1 MKRQLKPVISWCLLF
16 FALSLQ
22 HAAGQ
27 DKLLNV
33 AVAGM
38 NHDHIHVLLN
48 QYRQHRVN
56 ITGIAEP
63 DKGLIKRLQKNYDL
77 PDALFYDTVEEMLQN
92 TQPDVVLAYN
102 PISEHID
109 VAERCLPR
117 KIPLMV
123 EKPLAINNK
132 QARRIAFLS
141 RENNTPVF
149 TNYETTWYGSN
160 QMLKQQAER
169 KGFGPVKRM
178 IAKDGHQGPKEIGC
192 SKDFLN
198 WLTDP
203 EKNGA
208 GALMD
213 FGCYGAN
220 LMTWL
225 MNGEKPI
232 AVTAITRQ
240 LKPDIYPDVDDDATV
255 LVEYKNGA
263 TGIIQASWNWS
274 YGIKDLQV
282 YGKNSSLHA
291 VDGDTLLAGNSVQ
304 NTENV
309 PLPGDYFKD
318 QIAYLEAALSGKI
331 TTKND
336 LSSLENNLI
345 VVEILEA
352 ARQSARSGKRIVL

>member
-1 MKRQLKPVISWCLLF
+1 MKRQLKPAATWYLLF
-16 FALSLQ
+16 FALSIQ
-22 HAAGQ
+22 YVAGQ

-38 NHDHIHVLLN
+38 THDHIHVLLN

-63 DKGLIKRLQKNYDL
+63 DKALIKRLQKNYDL
-77 PDALFYDTVEEMLQN
+77 PDTLFYDTVKEMLEK
-92 TQPDVVLAYN
+92 TRPDAVLAYN
-102 PISEHID
+102 PISEHIAI
-109 VAERCLPR
+109 AEICLPK

-123 EKPLAINNK
+123 EKPLAVNNK
-132 QARRIAFLS
+132 QARRIALLS
-141 RENNTPVF
+141 KENNTPVF

-160 QMLKQQAER
+160 QMLKQQAQRE
-169 KGFGPVKRM
+169 GFGPVKRM

-192 SKDFLN
+192 SQDFLD

-225 MNGEKPI
+225 MNGEKPV

-240 LKPDIYPDVDDDATV
+240 IKPDIYPDVDDDATI
-255 LVEYKNGA
+255 LIEYENGA

-282 YGKNSSLHA
+282 YGKSSSLHA
-291 VDGDTLLAGNSVQ
+291 VDGNTLIAGEGVRKTKSI
-304 NTENV
+304 
-309 PLPGDYFKD
+309 PLSEDYFKD
-318 QIAYLEAALSGKI
+318 QVAYLEAALSGKI

-352 ARQSARSGKRIVL
+352 ARQSALRGKRIAL